1 MKEFRYTITDKIGI
15 HARPAG
21 ELAKLTKEFQSRVKI
36 RAGEKEA
43 AAGRLMAV
51 MALGIRNGQEIV
63 VTAEGP
69 DEERAA
75 ERLEEFFRNNL

>member
-21 ELAKLTKEFQSRVKI
+21 ELAKLSKEFQSEVKI
-36 RAGEKEA
+36 RAGKKEA
-43 AAGRLMAV
+43 EARRLMAV

-69 DEERAA
+69 DEAEAS
-75 ERLEEFFRNNL
+75 ERLEEFFRKNL